1 MRSGKTK
8 GAHAPDEIPVALLA
22 RMAVDRRHQGK
33 GLGAALLRNALLLV
47 ISSSQLV
54 AFRAVVVE
62 AADEKAKKFYEH
74 FGFIQIKGMDMKL
87 VLSTADIL
95 QSSVEACDGRDC
107 C

>member
-1 MRSGKTK
+1 
-8 GAHAPDEIPVALLA
+8 
-22 RMAVDRRHQGK
+22 MAVDKNHQGK

-62 AADEKAKKFYEH
+62 AADENAKRFYEH
-74 FGFIQIKGMDMKL
+74 FGFVQIKGLDMKL
-87 VLSTADIL
+87 VLSIADIL
-95 QSSVEACDGRDC
+95 KSSLEARDDRDC